1 MYLLTFQEEFR
12 MDFMDKLVSGKEL
25 RGIKKRRSQP
35 YLFEKFEPELQRK
48 RENDGWIVD
57 RVLKSSIRMK
67 HPKPLDEQFEDEVW
81 CLFADLGFSCMNI
94 DRHLEIPYEKDGK
107 STKKQI
113 DVFAADEETVIC
125 VECKC
130 AKTGRKGDFKTD
142 LEAISG
148 IKGGLFKSIL
158 HEKEFKGKK
167 VKYIFATK
175 NYEITE
181 SDRNRMKSLDIH
193 HFDEYSIK
201 YFTELSHHLGS
212 CARYQLLGTLFAGQK
227 IKAMDNRIPAIE
239 GKMGGYTY
247 YSFSI
252 EPEKLLKLAYVLHRN
267 EANSDMMPTYQRII
281 KKPRLKEIQRF
292 IDNRG
297 FFPNSLIISIDTNGK
312 KLRFDYASPQV
323 DNAISRIGILY
334 LPQLYRSAYIIDG
347 QHRLYGY
354 AESKHAADNTV
365 PVVAFVN
372 LDKDKQVE
380 LFMEINENQKA
391 VPKNL
396 QNTLNADLLW
406 SSEDKNKQRKALR
419 LHIAQRLGE
428 LQSSPFFNRIIIGE
442 NEASPYCCLTIDT
455 IENGLKSTHFFTR
468 YGKGNTEIES
478 GTFDRGSNVATR
490 DILLPFLI
498 NSFQYFKTQL
508 PDEWEQGDSN
518 HGILTINNTIH
529 ALLRILNDIVDF
541 LILSNR
547 INPRTTNT
555 DTLVELVEPYL
566 APLVT
571 FFSTITEK
579 DREGIRKNYGSGGKA
594 KVWRTFQSII
604 NEQKPEFEPEGL
616 KEWVRDNSKLFNAE
630 SFALIQEIEF
640 LLKED
645 LSAKLQSKYGK
656 NWLTHGIPPKVY
668 QKANA
673 IMGKQNYENSV
684 NGISKTVTIWDCIT
698 MSSIKDIMFFNSNW
712 KDLFEDKYTRPE
724 DKTIPGGRNA
734 KTAWLVKFATIAG
747 NSNPAYSFSEEEYL
761 FLKSIHSWLKGLQ

>member
-1 MYLLTFQEEFR
+1 MS
-12 MDFMDKLVSGKEL
+12 FMDKLISGKEL
-25 RGIKKRRSQP
+25 LGIKRRRSQP
-35 YLFEKFEPELQRK
+35 YLFEKVEPELREK
-48 RENDGWIVD
+48 REKAGWIVD
-57 RVLKSSIRMK
+57 KVLKSSIRMK
-67 HPKPLDEQFEDEVW
+67 HLKPLDEQFEDEVW
-81 CLFADLGFSCMNI
+81 CLFASLGFSCMNT
-94 DRHLEIPYEKDGK
+94 DRQLEIPYEEDGK
-107 STKKQI
+107 STTKQI

-158 HEKEFKGKK
+158 HEKAFKGKK

-201 YFTELSHHLGS
+201 YFTELSRHLGP

-281 KKPRLKEIQRF
+281 KKPRLKEIQKF
-292 IDNRG
+292 IDNSG

-323 DNAISRIGILY
+323 ENAISRIGILY

-406 SSEDKNKQRKALR
+406 SSDDKNKQRKALR

-455 IENGLKSTHFFTR
+455 IESGLRSTHFFTR
-468 YGKGNTEIES
+468 YGKDNTEVES
-478 GTFDRGSNVATR
+478 GTFDRGSNVTTCN
-490 DILLPFLI
+490 ILLPFLI
-498 NSFQYFKTQL
+498 NSFQYFRNQL
-508 PDEWEQGDSN
+508 PDEWEKGDSN
-518 HGILTINNTIH
+518 LGILTINNTIH

-541 LILSNR
+541 LILNNR
-547 INPRTTNT
+547 INPRTTDT
-555 DTLVELVEPYL
+555 DTLVEMVEPYL

-571 FFSTITEK
+571 FFSTISEK

-594 KVWRTFQSII
+594 KVWRIFQSKI
-604 NEQKPEFEPEGL
+604 NEQKPEFEPDGL
-616 KEWVRDNSKLFNAE
+616 KEWIRDNSKLFNAE
-630 SFALIQEIEF
+630 SFALIREIEF
-640 LLKED
+640 ILKED

-656 NWLTHGIPPKVY
+656 DWLTHGLPPKVY

-673 IMGKQNYENSV
+673 VMGKQNYENSV
-684 NGISKTVTIWDCIT
+684 NGINKTVTIWDCIT
-698 MSSIKDIMFFNSNW
+698 MSSIKDIMIFNSNW
-712 KDLFEDKYTRPE
+712 KDLFEDRYTRPE

-761 FLKSIHSWLKGLQ
+761 FLKSIHSWLKSLQ